1 MEYFEAS
8 LQTNRSDE
16 VRAIQTPPF
25 FKLVAME
32 HSLGHSPDDK
42 INVVIGNG
50 DDHVGHIVW
59 GVQVAFHGGPEETK
73 QMDVMGRTWLGCK
86 PQKCFCKVLFEV

>member
-1 MEYFEAS
+1 
-8 LQTNRSDE
+8 
-16 VRAIQTPPF
+16 
-25 FKLVAME
+25 ME

-73 QMDVMGRTWLGCK
+73 QMDVMGSTWLGCK
-86 PQKCFCKVLFEV
+86 SQKCFCKVLLEV